1 MKQCSAQE
9 AYLKKQSM
17 RKFQVRFLRV
27 FLLLVF
33 LGLWQCAADFG
44 WIDSFIF
51 SSPVKVVRTFYN
63 MCLDHSLSLHIGVTL
78 AETLIS
84 FGLTILFTVAI
95 AVLLWGFPKFADVT
109 EPYFVVLN
117 SLPKSALAPLLIV

>member
-95 AVLLWGFPKFADVT
+95 AVLLWGFPKFADVSHILWYSI
-109 EPYFVVLN
+109 PCRSQHWHLF
-117 SLPKSALAPLLIV
+117 

>member
-33 LGLWQCAADFG
+33 LGLWQCAAPCHDG
-44 WIDSFIF
+44 TYDNEA
-51 SSPVKVVRTFYN
+51 PR
-63 MCLDHSLSLHIGVTL
+63 
-78 AETLIS
+78 IS
-84 FGLTILFTVAI
+84 VG
-95 AVLLWGFPKFADVT
+95 
-109 EPYFVVLN
+109 
-117 SLPKSALAPLLIV
+117 